1 MMTLT
6 ILTSV
11 WRDISLSF
19 SLGFFWKYTVFGST
33 GIQHLS
39 LTKGHLNW
47 KTRLT
52 PLASLSTCKGQPWW
66 NSWWNSSYT
75 VRRKGRWAGF
85 YVSFDGH
92 ESETD
97 KSLAQDHTNL
107 HPELSTLKEHQIQRG
122 LNLIWPSLLY
132 PKDTAIP
139 SAASTSHIPTL
150 TWHKTASSESLS
162 LKSSCTYC
170 SNLLATN
177 ISIPVWEYSW
187 LWILLIRSWYLWIL
201 ETLLLIDTHYL
212 LQVLTDCDFI
222 TF

>member
-85 YVSFDGH
+85 CLISWTRIWDRQKPCSRPH
-92 ESETD
+92 
-97 KSLAQDHTNL
+97 KSAARAKHT
-107 HPELSTLKEHQIQRG
+107 KGAQIQRG
-122 LNLIWPSLLY
+122 LNLIWPSWLY

-150 TWHKTASSESLS
+150 TWNHTKQPLQKALAWRALALTAVTSLQQIPQFQFEKTAGFVFCSLDLGPPES
-162 LKSSCTYC
+162 
-170 SNLLATN
+170 
-177 ISIPVWEYSW
+177 
-187 LWILLIRSWYLWIL
+187 
-201 ETLLLIDTHYL
+201 
-212 LQVLTDCDFI
+212 
-222 TF
+222 

>member
-1 MMTLT
+1 MMMTLT

-97 KSLAQDHTNL
+97 KSVAQDHTNL
-107 HPELSTLKEHQIQRG
+107 QPELSTLKELKFREDLTWSGLPGCIQRTQQF
-122 LNLIWPSLLY
+122 LQQPPHPTSQPWPGITQNSLFRK
-132 PKDTAIP
+132 P
-139 SAASTSHIPTL
+139 
-150 TWHKTASSESLS
+150 
-162 LKSSCTYC
+162 
-170 SNLLATN
+170 
-177 ISIPVWEYSW
+177 
-187 LWILLIRSWYLWIL
+187 
-201 ETLLLIDTHYL
+201 
-212 LQVLTDCDFI
+212 
-222 TF
+222 